1 METKGLYN
9 SPNWILSGRT
19 VTIVVL
25 IVLPFAYAVSDL
37 LITRSLNGY
46 VTACPARYQPPTNL
60 VFIENDVL
68 VPFKY
73 LLFVLILAFYP
84 PYPFPFSR
92 NIKDYFTRR
101 GYETAVTEY
110 ELIKKILYIAVPL
123 LIVTMVTIYI
133 HSLDYSYTNH
143 VTTIIVKNHSVKCLL
158 RTATADKLAWA
169 PIHTI
174 SQLVESNQDL
184 FYYLELFLALTVFAA
199 FLKLIFAVSR
209 TQFRLSF
216 AKGCFNLM
224 AERKD
229 EVEKMKYFVMGLNSY
244 NSYLRRQ
251 IKLEISDLRKI
262 YSWIASS
269 PIPAKNELVDKVS
282 KVFQKDMFEYEDY
295 TLEPV
300 RCLSRF
306 LDTPESK
313 ISLGE
318 ESILNKLKSY
328 AAFAV
333 VAIPVLLNALKVA
346 GITK

>member
-1 METKGLYN
+1 METKALYN
-9 SPNWILSGRT
+9 PPNWILSGRT

-25 IVLPFAYAVSDL
+25 IVLPFAYAVSEL
-37 LITRSLNGY
+37 LINRSLNAY
-46 VTACPARYQPPTNL
+46 ITACLVLRTPTNL

-68 VPFKY
+68 VPFRY
-73 LLFVLILAFYP
+73 IVFILILALYP

-92 NIKDYFTRR
+92 DIRDYFTRR

-123 LIVTMVTIYI
+123 LIVTMVSMYI
-133 HSLDYSYTNH
+133 HILDYSYLKH
-143 VTTIIVKNHSVKCLL
+143 VTTMIVKNHPVNCVLT
-158 RTATADKLAWA
+158 TATADRLAWA
-169 PIHTI
+169 PIHSI
-174 SQLVESNQDL
+174 SQLVEGNQLL

-224 AERKD
+224 AEKKD

-269 PIPAKNELVDKVS
+269 PTSAKNELVDKVS
-282 KVFQKDMFEYEDY
+282 KVFQKDRFEYEDY

-300 RCLSRF
+300 RSLSRF
-306 LDTPESK
+306 LDTPDSK

-333 VAIPVLLNALKVA
+333 VAIPVLLNVLRVV